1 MGTVSHFAVQTARQR
16 RAQTDQNAKRQKYLW
31 GIQTPCLQKIIT
43 SQARPA
49 AQLEGMILV

>member
-1 MGTVSHFAVQTARQR
+1 MGTVSHFAVQTARQH